1 MTYFVFHLLFVVPP
15 LLGLLAYHR
24 FRRQAA
30 APRRLGGAL
39 AAMAVIAL
47 IYTTPWDNLLVAR
60 GVWSYPPGRVWFA
73 LGYVPIEEYLFF
85 VLQTLLTGL
94 WLAALWPAA
103 PPSAGARGPRAGA
116 VRTTGALAFGAVAAL
131 GALLLAFPKGLYL
144 GLVLVWAGPVLALQ
158 WGFGGDLLV
167 RRWRLL
173 LVAALP
179 VTIYL
184 SLADRFALARG
195 IWAISPAATTGIHLG
210 GLPLEEGAFFLA
222 TNLMITLGLTLV
234 LDERSPG
241 RLRALLAR
249 RSELRPFLQRLGA
262 VGPGRRRR
270 PGGARVEDV
279 RSRDGEAR
287 PGGSGSG
294 RPRRW
299 WRVALVAWALAMV
312 PVPLLGEAAFVP
324 LAYLS
329 TALLAAGVFGLAL
342 QRAGWRAVPAAAAAL
357 AFGWAVE
364 LLGSRT
370 GLPFG
375 PYGYLDA
382 GPALLGVPLLV
393 PLGWFAFTVL
403 ALQLVPG
410 RRRWWGAAAALV
422 AWDAG
427 LDPLMVRQGLWRFD
441 PAGAYFGVPL
451 QNFAGWAVAGAA
463 LAALLVRIAP
473 GLGEGGP
480 SAARTVYLAQAAFIG
495 AGLALFGLPVAGL
508 VAAAAMVSVAAGT
521 LGARR
526 LRSVWI
532 GALTVAIGWTVPG
545 LVARSLRRGLV
556 GVWARDEGALPGAGG
571 VVLAA
576 NHHSWWDGYLLY
588 LLARRTRRPF
598 TVLMSEAQLARF
610 PFFRRQGAIGA
621 HELRSALR
629 RLEAGHL
636 VTVFPE
642 AALRPSGPPAP
653 LAPGAAYLAARSGRP
668 LVPVAVRVA
677 VRGQQRPEAFLRFG
691 AALAPDTPDLE
702 RSLADALEALV
713 GSLDAELAV
722 ADPEAP
728 PAGYRRWLSGRASTD
743 RRLAWGVR
751 LWGREAG

>member
-1 MTYFVFHLLFVVPP
+1 MTYFGFHLLFVVPP

-24 FRRQAA
+24 FRRKA
-30 APRRLGGAL
+30 APRRLGPAL
-39 AAMAVIAL
+39 AAMAAIAL
-47 IYTTPWDNLLVAR
+47 VYTTPWDNYLVAR

-85 VLQTLLTGL
+85 LLQTLLMGL

-103 PPSAGARGPRAGA
+103 RPSAGSRGPRAGA
-116 VRTTGALAFGAVAAL
+116 VRTAGALVFGAVAAF
-131 GALLLAFPKGLYL
+131 GALLLAFPHGLYL

-158 WGFGGDLLV
+158 WGFGGDLLA

-173 LVAALP
+173 LAAALP
-179 VTIYL
+179 LTLYL
-184 SLADRFALARG
+184 SLADRFALARD
-195 IWAISPAATTGIHLG
+195 IWAISPAATTGVHLG
-210 GLPLEEGAFFLA
+210 GLPLEEGVFFLV

-234 LDERSPG
+234 LDERSPN
-241 RLRALLAR
+241 RLRAVRARLLMALPRAAR
-249 RSELRPFLQRLGA
+249 RGGRSPRSAGRLD
-262 VGPGRRRR
+262 
-270 PGGARVEDV
+270 DV
-279 RSRDGEAR
+279 RSREGSTRHPGAR
-287 PGGSGSG
+287 HA

-299 WRVALVAWALAMV
+299 WRVALLAWALAMV
-312 PVPLLGEAAFVP
+312 PVPLLGEVAFVP

-329 TALLAAGVFGLAL
+329 TGLLAAGVFGLAL
-342 QRAGWRAVPAAAAAL
+342 ERAGWRAVPASAL
-357 AFGWAVE
+357 ALVFGWAVE

-375 PYGYLDA
+375 SYAYLAA

-427 LDPLMVRQGLWRFD
+427 LDPLMVRQGLWRFE

-451 QNFAGWAVAGAA
+451 QNFVGWALVGAA
-463 LAALLVRIAP
+463 LAALLLRIAP
-473 GLGEGGP
+473 GLGEGRP
-480 SAARTVYLAQAAFIG
+480 DTARTVYLAQAAFIG
-495 AGLALFGLPVAGL
+495 AGLALFGLPVTGL
-508 VAAAAMVSVAAGT
+508 LAAAAMGAVVAGT

-526 LRSVWI
+526 LRSFVA
-532 GALTVAIGWTVPG
+532 GVLTVVIGWTIPG
-545 LVARSLRRGLV
+545 IVALSLRRGLV
-556 GVWARDEGALPGAGG
+556 GVWARDEGALPDGGA
-571 VVLAA
+571 VLAA

-588 LLARRTRRPF
+588 LLAHRRRRPF
-598 TVLMSEAQLARF
+598 TVLMNEAQLGRF
-610 PFFRRQGAIGA
+610 PFLRRHGAIGA
-621 HELRSALR
+621 HELRAAMR
-629 RLEAGHL
+629 RLAAGHL
-636 VTVFPE
+636 VAVFPE

-653 LAPGAAYLAARSGRP
+653 LAPGAAYLAARAGRQ

-691 AALAPDTPDLE
+691 SALAADAPDLE
-702 RSLADALEALV
+702 RSLANALGALV
-713 GSLDAELAV
+713 GSLDADLAA

-728 PAGYRRWLSGRASTD
+728 PAGYTRWLSGRESRNRT
-743 RRLAWGVR
+743 LAWGVR
-751 LWGREAG
+751 LWGREVR